1 MESNVKDLI
10 MIDISREDIDRI
22 YQMQQRVYLETDFI
36 DRCEERRMEGTGLG
50 NIPYETL
57 ADENVILDMAY
68 ELYCKWKDSNI
79 ACNDTLDAVIDE
91 IERRIANGIP
101 ELAFMKAKK
110 KLNVVCTCMAY
121 YTSSIEVPANY
132 TLEQAITYA
141 REHINEIP
149 VASSLGYIGDSDE
162 VAEEHCKFEK
172 EGGAE

>member
-1 MESNVKDLI
+1 MGSNAKGL
-10 MIDISREDIDRI
+10 SFAEDTKR
-22 YQMQQRVYLETDFI
+22 
-36 DRCEERRMEGTGLG
+36 
-50 NIPYETL
+50 
-57 ADENVILDMAY
+57 
-68 ELYCKWKDSNI
+68 
-79 ACNDTLDAVIDE
+79 LDAT
-91 IERRIANGIP
+91 
-101 ELAFMKAKK
+101 
-110 KLNVVCTCMAY
+110 CTCMAY